1 MKFLKFLG
9 IQPFCLLPTAI
20 MILLI
25 TIPVTGTLNSKTG
38 VNGDVSVVG
47 DVVNCWIAFTI
58 FYASLIFAYLIIVL
72 TQSLLNPD

>member
-1 MKFLKFLG
+1 
-9 IQPFCLLPTAI
+9 

-25 TIPVTGTLNSKTG
+25 IIPVTGTLNSKTG
-38 VNGDVSVVG
+38 VYGDVSVVG

-72 TQSLLNPD
+72 T